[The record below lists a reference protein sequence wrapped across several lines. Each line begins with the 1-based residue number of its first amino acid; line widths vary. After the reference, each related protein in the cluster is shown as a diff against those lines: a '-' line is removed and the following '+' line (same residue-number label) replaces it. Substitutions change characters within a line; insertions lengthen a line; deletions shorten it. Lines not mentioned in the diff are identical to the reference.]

1 MHSGQIRNI
10 KIGLLVFVVVL
21 SGATFAYFTYF
32 NNRRVEALNGSR
44 ERGAAP
50 GAVRSAR
57 LEEIR
62 RLRSTKPA
70 AAVAVA
76 EQIMAKPESDEER
89 RAALAEYPDLLALAV
104 SGELLDGRVPEALG
118 FREKLT
124 KRFPAAPQAASAHQ
138 AWGRHLGRTAET
150 ALRKGDDAA
159 AEAALNELF
168 REPGI
173 FGNAAAFQTCA
184 QIRETKWRELLPTQP
199 VEAMRQLA
207 SAGRLIV
214 SSEQLRKLAYA
225 INGSAAVN
233 EAELAAE
240 AERWAATPQRHGAL
254 VLWWAQWL
262 RLQSGRVG
270 PGAPQL
276 SEAERRAAVATVGR
290 KLTTGM
296 TELGDRLRAG
306 DRPPFVLLDARAV
319 YQMAVELLRDQPEE
333 VAALVKLIE
342 YETAALETLAQPL
355 LSRELGTMFTLPAE
369 EQNRLL
375 EKAREVRS
383 RIEKIFSDPGLRL
396 WARVLQ
402 RPAFNPWPVVP
413 KAWGE
418 GIDSKSPEEER
429 RRQLQ
434 LRYAQEPHRV
444 PLAQLATAR
453 AVHFGSLARA
463 GLLGTAQD
471 TSEGHDTLRLVLRG
485 TEDAEFHASL
495 VGVLRQQIVDG
506 TTQKKF
512 GQIYS
517 LAGLYISEVG
527 MPAADDPFRGQ
538 LRAALVKARDS
549 FPVEVPMKRI
559 FMDALLAEGFAD
571 EEVGQ
576 KAREEA
582 YTLAFTDFPKSAPP
596 PARGAGLASGIPG
609 LSLARIENS
618 TSHHLLVFYRGP
630 EQFMVHS
637 VPYRRGT
644 ASLKS
649 GEYELV
655 VLCPDGAIQPYRGQ
669 VVARDN
675 VLQSTYRIDSGKR
688 SGMAPSNLSSGAYT
702 WLRRG
707 PGAEHLQLNSYTGTV
722 ARPAK

>member
-1 MHSGQIRNI
+1 MHSGQIRNL
-10 KIGLLVFVVVL
+10 KIGLAVFVVVL
-21 SGATFAYFTYF
+21 SGATFAYFQYY
-32 NNRRVEALNGSR
+32 NNRRVEALTGLR
-44 ERGAAP
+44 DGGAAP

-62 RLRSTKPA
+62 RLRPTKPA

-89 RAALAEYPDLLALAV
+89 RAALADYPDLLAQAV
-104 SGELLDGRVPEALG
+104 SGELGDGRVPEALG

-124 KRFPAAPQAASAHQ
+124 KRFPTASQAATARQ
-138 AWGRHLGRTAET
+138 AWGRHLGRTAEA
-150 ALRKGDDAA
+150 ALRKGDEAA
-159 AEAALNELF
+159 AEAALTELF
-168 REPGI
+168 REPGN

-207 SAGRLIV
+207 AAGRLIV

-225 INGSAAVN
+225 INSSATVN
-233 EAELAAE
+233 ETELAAE

-262 RLQSGRVG
+262 RLQSGRVV
-270 PGAPQL
+270 PGAPKL
-276 SEAERRAAVATVGR
+276 SEAERRAAIATVGQ
-290 KLTTGM
+290 KLTTGLS
-296 TELGDRLRAG
+296 EFGDRLRAG
-306 DRPPFVLLDARAV
+306 ERPSFVLLDARAA

-342 YETAALETLAQPL
+342 YETAEVEALAQPL
-355 LSRELGTMFTLPAE
+355 LSRELGAMFALPAE

-383 RIEKIFSDPGLRL
+383 RTEKLFGDPGLRL

-413 KAWGE
+413 KAWAE
-418 GIDSKSPEEER
+418 SIERKAPEEER

-444 PLAQLATAR
+444 PLSQLATAR
-453 AVHFGSLARA
+453 AVYFGNLARA

-485 TEDAEFHASL
+485 TEDAEFHAAL

-506 TTQKKF
+506 ATRQKF

-559 FMDALLAEGFAD
+559 FMDALLADGFAD

-582 YTLAFTDFPKSAPP
+582 YTLAFADFPKSAPP

-609 LSLARIENS
+609 LSFARIENS

-644 ASLKS
+644 ASLQS
-649 GEYELV
+649 GDYDLV

-669 VVARDN
+669 VVARDT
-675 VLQSTYRIDSGKR
+675 VLQSTYRIETNNR
-688 SGMAPSNLSSGAYT
+688 RGMAPSSLAGGAYT

-707 PGAEHLQLNSYTGTV
+707 PGAERLQLNAYTGTV
-722 ARPAK
+722 ALPAK